1 MRRKK
6 NCSNAPLRRAIKA
19 LKENRLW
26 QFILM
31 EINSSTRE
39 INFPH
44 STANSLLTIVGWINV
59 SAKIDWF
66 PSELLD
72 DQMYILARS
81 RFFILFKTRQN
92 LTSFFACRGNGG
104 GWKTYNYCLR
114 EESHS
119 IHPSISTVWWDA
131 LPLISINAKTES
143 ERKGELFCLISQIV
157 IGNYRWL
164 KSGSAGMGCDSIV
177 PAYR

>member
-1 MRRKK
+1 MIACRLWRTQKVKERRNEMRRKK

-92 LTSFFACRGNGG
+92 LTSFSACRGNGG

-114 EESHS
+114 R
-119 IHPSISTVWWDA
+119 IPFNPSIYLD
-131 LPLISINAKTES
+131 
-143 ERKGELFCLISQIV
+143 CL
-157 IGNYRWL
+157 
-164 KSGSAGMGCDSIV
+164 MGCS
-177 PAYR
+177 PLN